1 VGVKMWRFL
10 KCMTLF
16 ILLISGCQSNSIE
29 EVVKEQD
36 INNKENVS
44 KQNNKNSIKEVVN
57 KHGHIQNLDALNTFV
72 ENVKDQNKSVIN
84 YVRYGIE
91 GQRGVMTLTFNG
103 ENVNV
108 FHEVD
113 GNFIEEY
120 NCKDV
125 IIDTKEDDKRY
136 ILIQCSGDFEGDF
149 ELLSI
154 STKHFN

>member
-1 VGVKMWRFL
+1 MWRFL
-10 KCMTLF
+10 IGILLF
-16 ILLISGCQSNSIE
+16 ILLISGCRSNNIDEDVNDEQNDNKSII
-29 EVVKEQD
+29 EVV
-36 INNKENVS
+36 S
-44 KQNNKNSIKEVVN
+44 

-72 ENVKDQNKSVIN
+72 ENVKNQIKSEIN

-103 ENVNV
+103 ENINV

-120 NCKDV
+120 KCKDV
-125 IIDTKEDDKRY
+125 IVETNDDVKKY

-149 ELLSI
+149 ELLEV
-154 STKHFN
+154 STKQFN

>member
-1 VGVKMWRFL
+1 MCRFL
-10 KCMTLF
+10 IGITLF
-16 ILLISGCQSNSIE
+16 ILIISGCQSNNIE
-29 EVVKEQD
+29 EEVHEQND
-36 INNKENVS
+36 KKSSV
-44 KQNNKNSIKEVVN
+44 EVVS

-72 ENVKDQNKSVIN
+72 ENVENQFKSEIN

-103 ENVNV
+103 ENINV

-120 NCKDV
+120 KCKDV
-125 IIDTKEDDKRY
+125 IAETNDDVKKY

-149 ELLSI
+149 ELLEV
-154 STKHFN
+154 STKQFY